1 METTLSYTNQIYAGD
16 TASAPIGSD
25 DMRKMFTAKRYAHSD
40 GLYWGSPETCD
51 ALQSGFYMPLM
62 LPGIGPALKRV
73 DTKTD
78 NLLRLPDPICDMLLN
93 EFCLF
98 WDKSALMGER
108 GLTVKRGLLL
118 YGPPGSGKTS
128 AVQLMAHHMIRE
140 MNGIVVI
147 VDHPQVTAAALQLLR
162 QLEPDRPVIL
172 LYEDIDALVERHSE
186 SGLLALLDGELQ
198 VGNVVNVATTNYPER
213 LDTRFT
219 DRPGRFDRIT
229 LVGMPEAPARAA
241 YFEAKAPDVPQPR
254 RERWVLASDGW
265 SIAHLRELVVAHLVL
280 GEDDEEVIKRLTGM
294 REQLP
299 KSSDANESSFGFHSN
314 ASLQRDARR
323 QVAGRGRY

>member
-1 METTLSYTNQIYAGD
+1 MNPVAPAGD
-16 TASAPIGSD
+16 VATTAERGAGFVP
-25 DMRKMFTAKRYAHSD
+25 KRYAHSD
-40 GLYWGSPETCD
+40 GVYWGSPETCD
-51 ALQSGFYMPLM
+51 ALQPGFYMPFV
-62 LPGIGPALKRV
+62 LPNGAPALKKLE
-73 DTKTD
+73 TQTD
-78 NLLRLPDPICDMLLN
+78 NLLRLPDPICDMLLS
-93 EFCLF
+93 EFVLF
-98 WDKSALMGER
+98 WNKASLMAER
-108 GLTVKRGLLL
+108 GLTVKRGLML

-140 MNGIVVI
+140 MRGVVI
-147 VDHPQVTAAALQLLR
+147 LVDYAPIAAAALQLVR

-172 LYEDIDALVERHSE
+172 LYEDIDAIVERHGE

-213 LDTRFT
+213 LDPRFT

-241 YFEAKAPDVPQPR
+241 YFEAKAPDVAEPR
-254 RERWVLASDGW
+254 RQRWVLASEGW

-280 GEDDEEVIKRLTGM
+280 GEDDEAVIERLTGM

-299 KSSDANESSFGFHSN
+299 KSDDAGRSLVGFGGRDTARRAN
-314 ASLQRDARR
+314 ASGSSLGRR
-323 QVAGRGRY
+323 AYP